1 MVYPHSIMGGKLL
14 AFHVMMPPLY
24 KMLLVL
30 TGRGIPAPD
39 SRREI
44 VSLHLHH

>member
-1 MVYPHSIMGGKLL
+1 MGGKLL
-14 AFHVMMPPLY
+14 AFHVMMRPPD

-30 TGRGIPAPD
+30 TGKGSPAPD

-44 VSLHLHH
+44 VFLHLHH

>member
-1 MVYPHSIMGGKLL
+1 MGGKLL
-14 AFHVMMPPLY
+14 AFHAANNNPD